1 MKSSARNAGR
11 SWIGEKTKMTKAMEK
26 HIVNIWCQERSFAAH
41 MLDGKLIGVTDGCR
55 VLVLPGDTEITSIFL
70 QKKNA
75 KILEDI
81 LKFDED
87 YKLDYKM
94 RELPTLKEIKGGI
107 KEVAGRNYRTRV
119 CWSPDGELALNAKWL
134 AAAMEVL
141 HTREMYTCTSKRH
154 PVILYDR
161 DDPNTTKEYIW
172 PVNNKNGNTGFFIPK
187 EG

>member
-1 MKSSARNAGR
+1 
-11 SWIGEKTKMTKAMEK
+11 MTKAMKK
-26 HIVNIWCQERSFAAH
+26 HIDNIRSSEKRFAIR
-41 MLDGKLIGVTDGCR
+41 LQDGKLVAITDTYR
-55 VLVLPGDTEITSIFL
+55 VLVLPGDAEIPNLLIE
-70 QKKNA
+70 QGNA
-75 KILEDI
+75 KMLEDI

-94 RELPTLKEIKGGI
+94 RELPTLKEIKDGI
-107 KEVAGRNYRTRV
+107 REVAGRNYGTRV
-119 CWSPDGELALNAKWL
+119 CWSPDGEVTLNAKWL

-172 PVNNKNGNTGFFIPK
+172 PVNNKNGNTGFFIPE